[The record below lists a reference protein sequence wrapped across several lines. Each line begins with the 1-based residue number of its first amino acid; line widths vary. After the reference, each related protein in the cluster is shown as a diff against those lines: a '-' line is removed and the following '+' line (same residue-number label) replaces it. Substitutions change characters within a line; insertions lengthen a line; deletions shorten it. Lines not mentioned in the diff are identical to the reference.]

1 MHRLSLC
8 WVHSFPR
15 LIRDGN
21 FDGSTTDETLWS
33 DHSHRRKTTTPVPV
47 GARPLSARERLREL
61 LPALHHP
68 LDCRRASTSDNAT
81 LGATTVDPISM
92 IEGLRMNLLQLPA
105 APMVRRDDDS
115 KRAYSSLA
123 ARIECPY
130 LFNYDFNHRL
140 IAAERMLGRM
150 SARPTI
156 QVAVAEGIDYTG
168 DAVVTL
174 DESLRDNG
182 QADAD
187 THSWD
192 DLSDV
197 QHFVTPADSRP
208 KATVTE

>member
-1 MHRLSLC
+1 
-8 WVHSFPR
+8 
-15 LIRDGN
+15 
-21 FDGSTTDETLWS
+21 
-33 DHSHRRKTTTPVPV
+33 
-47 GARPLSARERLREL
+47 
-61 LPALHHP
+61 
-68 LDCRRASTSDNAT
+68 
-81 LGATTVDPISM
+81 
-92 IEGLRMNLLQLPA
+92 
-105 APMVRRDDDS
+105 MVRRDDDS